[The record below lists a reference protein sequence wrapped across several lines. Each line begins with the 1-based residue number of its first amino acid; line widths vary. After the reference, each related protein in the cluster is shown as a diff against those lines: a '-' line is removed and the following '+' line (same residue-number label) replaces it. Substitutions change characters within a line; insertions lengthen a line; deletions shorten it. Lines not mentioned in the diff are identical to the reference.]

1 MTQLPADFARA
12 LRANPQKQTAVIIR
26 TTLPP
31 ADAKPLLETRG
42 FTVTRTFSLMP
53 AVAATATGEAVLA
66 LQSVDWIT
74 HIEPDSPVH
83 TT

>member
-1 MTQLPADFARA
+1 MIQLPAEFARA
-12 LRANPQKQTAVIIR
+12 LRANPQKPTAVIIR
-26 TTLPP
+26 TAIPP

-42 FTVTRTFSLMP
+42 FTITRTFSLIQ
-53 AVAATATGEAVLA
+53 AVAATGSAEAVLA

-74 HIEPDSPVH
+74 HIEPDSPVY